1 MKLFGAIKEL
11 VSAVFRKDSNEIT
24 LRPNQST
31 TYTAAR
37 DIQLPPGNTDHV
49 VVSATS
55 TQTLTNKTFDADGT
69 GNSITNIENADI
81 KSGAAIDAAKLAD
94 GSVSNTEF
102 QYIGGLTSDAQ
113 TQLNAKLDDFSSSND
128 NRVVRTDGTGGSAVQ
143 ESPLILSD
151 AGALSGITQLDADNV
166 RIDGNTVSST
176 SGDLNLN
183 AGANVVNLEGANVF
197 LRAGADLSFY
207 DNDNTNA
214 ITISVPADVT
224 ANRTPQIPDD
234 TGNFVLTSAT
244 QTLTNKTLTS
254 PAINTPTG
262 ITKSDVG
269 LSNVDNT
276 SNATERAATA
286 TLTNK
291 TLTAPILDDYFDV
304 NEEAAPGT
312 PASGKV
318 RVYAKSDKKLYTKD
332 SSGVEQEIGSGSSSG
347 NVSFFFDDLENGS
360 AANWTGY
367 ADAAAA
373 TPVDGTGGTATTL
386 TVTASS
392 SSPLREVFSLSVAKS
407 AANGQGQG
415 IAAAVTIPSG
425 YQQAAKR
432 VIEFLWD
439 GSGAGYVAGDMACYI
454 YDVTNSLLITPSVT
468 ALPAAKVPIQI
479 SWDSSSSASYRLIF
493 HVATTN
499 ASAYTVKLDDITVG
513 PGTIV
518 NAAPIGPWI
527 AYTPII
533 SSSGGSVTLNATG
546 KQDPSGFYRQVGDSA
561 EIQINFRNG
570 TGGAAT
576 GSAGNIRFTLPTGLT
591 ANTAVMAENTNLGR
605 VVGSFSLYNGTTFDD
620 QNIVVFNS
628 GFFNIVE
635 SGTSD
640 FLTLADIVAFYSG
653 YILARVP
660 IAEWAGAP
668 NYAGSN
674 DVEYAS
680 NNGTWAADN
689 TGATTVYGPAGVAM
703 GGAIGAWRSKTV
715 NWLTPI
721 QADTDIQVEIAKVGT
736 DRWVNAN
743 EFFESS
749 SLLVSKSLDSS
760 GSIGASSGIY
770 VEHPTATS
778 TTVQFARYAAI
789 ANDDSPLIEWQST
802 WKWRVR
808 KSRAGAAV
816 GFGAATA
823 TSMGL
828 LQPPTSIENVKATQ
842 MGLKSYAHGTTYNG
856 GNAPTITLTNG
867 GGVLSSVDSS
877 YFVPYQM
884 QDGSWRLRG
893 NFTVTLDSQTRTTAQ
908 LTVNGVT
915 FAVSQ
920 AISATS
926 TATAA
931 TISRMRSNNA
941 SGALDVLHSS
951 ATTTTYYFS
960 FDVVLASKPTW
971 AY

>member
-1 MKLFGAIKEL
+1 
-11 VSAVFRKDSNEIT
+11 
-24 LRPNQST
+24 
-31 TYTAAR
+31 
-37 DIQLPPGNTDHV
+37 
-49 VVSATS
+49 
-55 TQTLTNKTFDADGT
+55 
-69 GNSITNIENADI
+69 
-81 KSGAAIDAAKLAD
+81 
-94 GSVSNTEF
+94 
-102 QYIGGLTSDAQ
+102 
-113 TQLNAKLDDFSSSND
+113 
-128 NRVVRTDGTGGSAVQ
+128 
-143 ESPLILSD
+143 
-151 AGALSGITQLDADNV
+151 
-166 RIDGNTVSST
+166 
-176 SGDLNLN
+176 
-183 AGANVVNLEGANVF
+183 
-197 LRAGADLSFY
+197 
-207 DNDNTNA
+207 
-214 ITISVPADVT
+214 
-224 ANRTPQIPDD
+224 
-234 TGNFVLTSAT
+234 
-244 QTLTNKTLTS
+244 
-254 PAINTPTG
+254 
-262 ITKSDVG
+262 
-269 LSNVDNT
+269 
-276 SNATERAATA
+276 
-286 TLTNK
+286 
-291 TLTAPILDDYFDV
+291 
-304 NEEAAPGT
+304 
-312 PASGKV
+312 
-318 RVYAKSDKKLYTKD
+318 
-332 SSGVEQEIGSGSSSG
+332 
-347 NVSFFFDDLENGS
+347 
-360 AANWTGY
+360 
-367 ADAAAA
+367 
-373 TPVDGTGGTATTL
+373 
-386 TVTASS
+386 
-392 SSPLREVFSLSVAKS
+392 
-407 AANGQGQG
+407 
-415 IAAAVTIPSG
+415 
-425 YQQAAKR
+425 
-432 VIEFLWD
+432 
-439 GSGAGYVAGDMACYI
+439 
-454 YDVTNSLLITPSVT
+454 
-468 ALPAAKVPIQI
+468 
-479 SWDSSSSASYRLIF
+479 LIF

-527 AYTPII
+527 AYTPTI

-668 NYAGSN
+668 NYAGQN

-703 GGAIGAWRSKTV
+703 GGAIGAWRSKTI